1 MYSRKYV
8 RSSGVLSPVE
18 RIGSTAGEGTYPS
31 TPTIQ
36 TAERS
41 IPLPPDY
48 TGTAFSSG
56 EKGSSL
62 QSPTDYP
69 ETRIPPFA
77 QEVNAPEEAQPA
89 PLPSIEDEAAELT
102 SSPTVA
108 ELIPDEESDL
118 PLTAEYSVEDTLDS
132 APIQGPEPPTIPLRE
147 AAESADEASASS
159 PPPLL
164 TADLLR
170 SLTLEDLLL
179 IWMLLLLMVSNQEE
193 QIYLLLGLLLFNR

>member
-18 RIGSTAGEGTYPS
+18 RIGSTAGEGAYPS

-69 ETRIPPFA
+69 ETRISPFA
-77 QEVNAPEEAQPA
+77 QEANAPEEEHPA

-108 ELIPDEESDL
+108 ELIPDEESHP
-118 PLTAEYSVEDTLDS
+118 PLTAEYSMEDTLDS
-132 APIQGPEPPTIPLRE
+132 APVQGTEPPTIPLRE
-147 AAESADEASASS
+147 AAESADQASAS
-159 PPPLL
+159 PPLL